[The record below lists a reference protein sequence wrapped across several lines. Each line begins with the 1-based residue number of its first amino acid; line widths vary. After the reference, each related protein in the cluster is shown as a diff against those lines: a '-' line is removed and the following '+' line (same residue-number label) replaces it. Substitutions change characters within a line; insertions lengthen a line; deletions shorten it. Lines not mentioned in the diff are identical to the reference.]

1 MAVSANYKPIYFTCT
16 EKLNT
21 NRYIR
26 LMRKFKNE
34 LQFRHP
40 GLIESQ
46 QFVYMQDGAPAHT
59 SNQSIRWLENHF
71 NEVITKRPKK
81 FWDDSKVTW
90 VSTITIRWI
99 YGTYGPELRLDLT
112 FNQPG
117 NSFYSHHIFILE
129 L

>member
-1 MAVSANYKPIYFTCT
+1 MVWMAVSANYKPIYFTCT

-34 LQFRHP
+34 LQIRHP

-90 VSTITIRWI
+90 VSIITIGLINR
-99 YGTYGPELRLDLT
+99 TYG
-112 FNQPG
+112 
-117 NSFYSHHIFILE
+117 
-129 L
+129 